1 MAKKAIKAR
10 KVRKGKGLD
19 GLVKEAT
26 DKSRQVLSQIKNK
39 RLAGEPQYNLPVI
52 TKGGKEVKLNRSQK
66 KELEMKIKIFGEDS
80 IQAKALIM
88 QYASEAR
95 IDMRPQPVKADTKK
109 RPIPTKPTKTGI
121 KMEQITDA
129 ELAGPG
135 TKQRKRRRTSA
146 DVRIKD
152 AITCIIDFITLT
164 DKKEKVVRLKYKA
177 AEKMKYEKAAS
188 LRSTE
193 LEYDKQIQATIT
205 KMRNLKRIL

>member
-1 MAKKAIKAR
+1 MAKKVR

-19 GLVKEAT
+19 GLIKEAT
-26 DKSRQVLSQIKNK
+26 DKSKQVLSQIKKK
-39 RLAGEPQYNLPVI
+39 RLGEPQYNLPVI

-66 KELEMKIKIFGEDS
+66 RELEMKIKIFGENS
-80 IQAKALIM
+80 IQVKALIM

-95 IDMRPQPVKADTKK
+95 VDMRPNPVTDTKK
-109 RPIPTKPTKTGI
+109 PVPTKPTKTG
-121 KMEQITDA
+121 KKQITDA
-129 ELAGPG
+129 ELAGPR
-135 TKQRKRRRTSA
+135 KQRKRRTSA
-146 DVRIKD
+146 EARIKD
-152 AITCIIDFITLT
+152 AVTCIIDFITLT

-188 LRSTE
+188 LRTTE

>member
-1 MAKKAIKAR
+1 MAKKVRKVR

-19 GLVKEAT
+19 GLIKEAT
-26 DKSRQVLSQIKNK
+26 DKSKQVLSQIKKK
-39 RLAGEPQYNLPVI
+39 RLGEPQYNLPVI

-66 KELEMKIKIFGEDS
+66 RELEMKIKIFGENS
-80 IQAKALIM
+80 IQVKALMM

-95 IDMRPQPVKADTKK
+95 VDMRPQPVKTDT
-109 RPIPTKPTKTGI
+109 PIPTTRSVGI

-129 ELAGPG
+129 ELAGPS
-135 TKQRKRRRTSA
+135 TKRKRRTSGEA
-146 DVRIKD
+146 RIKD

-177 AEKMKYEKAAS
+177 AEKMKYEKAAN

-205 KMRNLKRIL
+205 KMRNIKRML